1 MRRWTNR
8 RLSTALAGTAILA
21 LLVPATVVAAEPATT
36 PTDDPTEAAAGWLA
50 TQLVEGERM
59 ETTFDGETFPD
70 YGLTADV
77 VVALAGA
84 EVAAGHI
91 EAAIDWLEGNAE
103 SYTAPG
109 DDVYA
114 GPTAKL
120 ILVLLSDG
128 RDTIV
133 DDRDLVAQLEDREQ
147 DNGRYSD
154 ESAFGD
160 FSNTISQSLA
170 VLALEQAEGT
180 SPSPEAVSY
189 LADQACADGGFPQ
202 ELQDGDVPDNT
213 QEATDVEGSVED
225 DECTSQVDATGFAV
239 EALAAVGETG
249 AVDDASQWLT
259 DVQQEDGGFVGTEG
273 TANANSTGLAAL
285 ALHVAGLP
293 DEATAAREFI
303 LGLQDDCDGAEPG
316 SIRYDD
322 ADTEQ
327 VDRSRA
333 TAQALPGLTGVGFE
347 AAQTGRVRD
356 DVPTLDCAGTPEE
369 PGPGVEFSDLSSDN
383 VHYDAIIELAR
394 REVLEGHLDGTYRP
408 ADGLTRGQLAS
419 VLARAGDIEPVGGE
433 RFDDTAGSPHEG
445 AINALTDAGIVE
457 GYADGTY
464 RPSRAVRRDQAAAL
478 IGRWQEL
485 EGVEDD
491 WFDDLD
497 DTIHRPMI
505 NALAS
510 LDVARGDGEGR
521 FHPHRDVR
529 RDQTASLV
537 LRALRVLDEDGE
549 A

>member
-1 MRRWTNR
+1 MRRWTFR

-21 LLVPATVVAAEPATT
+21 LLAPTTVVADEPTT
-36 PTDDPTEAAAGWLA
+36 APTDDPVDAAAGWLA
-50 TQLVEGERM
+50 TQLVDGERM

-84 EVAAGHI
+84 EVAADHI
-91 EAAIDWLEGNAE
+91 EAAIDWLEANAE
-103 SYTAPG
+103 EYTAPG
-109 DDVYA
+109 EDVYA

-120 ILVLLSDG
+120 LLVLLAAD
-128 RDTIV
+128 RDTTV
-133 DDRDLVAQLEDREQ
+133 DGRDLVAQLEDREQ

-160 FSNTISQSLA
+160 WSNTISQSLA
-170 VLALEQAEGT
+170 VLALERVEGT
-180 SPSPEAVSY
+180 SPSQDAVSY

-202 ELQDGDVPDNT
+202 ELRDGAVPDNT
-213 QEATDVEGSVED
+213 EDATDVED

-259 DVQQEDGGFVGTEG
+259 DVQQDDGGFVGTEG

-285 ALHVAGLP
+285 ALHVAGLE
-293 DEATAAREFI
+293 DEATDAREFI

-333 TAQALPGLTGVGFE
+333 TAQALPGLTGVGVG
-347 AAQTGRVRD
+347 AAQTDRALAE
-356 DVPTLDCAGTPEE
+356 VPSLDCAGEPEE
-369 PGPGVEFSDLSSDN
+369 PGPGPEFSDLSSDS
-383 VHYDAIIELAR
+383 VHHDAIIELAR
-394 REVLEGHLDGTYRP
+394 REVLEGHPDGTYRP
-408 ADGLTRGQLAS
+408 AQSLTRGQVAS
-419 VLARAGDIEPVGGE
+419 VLARAGDIEPVEGE
-433 RFDDTAGSPHEG
+433 RFDDTAGSPHEN
-445 AINALTDAGIVE
+445 AINALADAGIVE

-464 RPSRAVRRDQAAAL
+464 RPSQAVPRDQAAAL

-485 EGVEDD
+485 EGIEED

-497 DTIHRPMI
+497 DTTHRPMI

-510 LDVARGDGEGR
+510 VDVARGDGEGR
-521 FHPHRDVR
+521 FHPHREVR

-537 LRALRVLDEDGE
+537 LRALNVLEEDDE